1 MGKEMRH
8 SGILYLISNGGF
20 YFMRKLAHS
29 VSSLQLALQPQTEI
43 ALAVHLLEELYTQL
57 SAVQVTSS
65 AWLGLLHPQELDA
78 PLFSSNDAQQVWS
91 QPQAQGPSTLISGR
105 QQQVFAVIRAAFNI
119 TL

>member
-1 MGKEMRH
+1 MHPVPHFQRR
-8 SGILYLISNGGF
+8 F

-78 PLFSSNDAQQVWS
+78 PLFPRTMHSRFGRSRRRR
-91 QPQAQGPSTLISGR
+91 GPLP
-105 QQQVFAVIRAAFNI
+105 
-119 TL
+119 

>member
-1 MGKEMRH
+1 MHPVPHFQRR
-8 SGILYLISNGGF
+8 F

-57 SAVQVTSS
+57 SAVQATSS

-105 QQQVFAVIRAAFNI
+105 QQQFS
-119 TL
+119 LL

>member
-1 MGKEMRH
+1 MHPVPHFQRR
-8 SGILYLISNGGF
+8 F

-29 VSSLQLALQPQTEI
+29 VSSLQI

-57 SAVQVTSS
+57 SAEQVTSS
-65 AWLGLLHPQELDA
+65 AWLGLLYPQELDA

-105 QQQVFAVIRAAFNI
+105 QQQFS
-119 TL
+119 LL